1 MTPFDFCG
9 LAVFDKVCL
18 CFVGVLFGL
27 REEVDFE
34 RVVLED
40 VCEDAATFKQ
50 PAGKTSYVVGG
61 GAKGEY
67 LSISRR

>member
-1 MTPFDFCG
+1 MSCDFIGLFKGLEVALTPFDFCG

-40 VCEDAATFKQ
+40 VCEDAVAD
-50 PAGKTSYVVGG
+50 AC
-61 GAKGEY
+61 
-67 LSISRR
+67 

>member
-40 VCEDAATFKQ
+40 VCEDAVAD
-50 PAGKTSYVVGG
+50 AC
-61 GAKGEY
+61 
-67 LSISRR
+67 